1 MFIIHCSSDN
11 DIDSYANFDSDS
23 ITDCAHVCASDPRCL
38 AATYT
43 NRCYPKDSRENIL
56 TGRGTNVFL
65 EMVSWSQT
73 RAADGASSAL
83 GEQRVALE
91 ITAAE
96 ETLAP
101 DSREITKSTDPDSP
115 ENTVLE
121 AVENNEMTALSET
134 TFPTKTPQSTE
145 PEPPAEPTADT
156 NTGAS
161 ENTGAPRDGDSE
173 NKAKLS
179 DPMAAAQNPEP
190 EQAAGSEQES
200 DTALKTGSDSTT
212 AVGNESSDMGSHDKR
227 DQQGDQSQHK
237 PTQQGEEQNKKRGVD
252 NEEPQRRRAPIR
264 L

>member
-43 NRCYPKDSRENIL
+43 NRCYPKDSREKTL

-73 RAADGASSAL
+73 RVADGASSAV

-101 DSREITKSTDPDSP
+101 DSREIY
-115 ENTVLE
+115 
-121 AVENNEMTALSET
+121 
-134 TFPTKTPQSTE
+134 Q
-145 PEPPAEPTADT
+145 
-156 NTGAS
+156 
-161 ENTGAPRDGDSE
+161 
-173 NKAKLS
+173 
-179 DPMAAAQNPEP
+179 
-190 EQAAGSEQES
+190 
-200 DTALKTGSDSTT
+200 
-212 AVGNESSDMGSHDKR
+212 GNC
-227 DQQGDQSQHK
+227 
-237 PTQQGEEQNKKRGVD
+237 P
-252 NEEPQRRRAPIR
+252 
-264 L
+264 